1 MRTSHFT
8 PKILCHWFL
17 KERNLFFY
25 GGLKTYFHM
34 TGAKVIMRLRVR
46 KARVSP
52 PLIAV
57 SNMTPRL
64 EHLSSTVQ
72 TCALMT
78 YRCREGLGTSG
89 RFFTRSHRRTTGCWP
104 SRTRWCKYGLE
115 VMVTFM
121 KCLCELVISEF
132 QNPSVFQHE
141 AKCKPSLV
149 GMSLIWMRTKK

>member
-1 MRTSHFT
+1 MRTIHFT
-8 PKILCHWFL
+8 PKIQCHWFL
-17 KERNLFFY
+17 KERNLSFY

-34 TGAKVIMRLRVR
+34 TAAKVIMRSNVR

-52 PLIAV
+52 PLIVV
-57 SNMTPRL
+57 SKMTPQL

-78 YRCREGLGTSG
+78 YRCHEGLGTSG

-104 SRTRWCKYGLE
+104 SRTRWCKYGGE

-121 KCLCELVISEF
+121 KCLRELVISEF
-132 QNPSVFQHE
+132 QNPSLFSNE
-141 AKCKPSLV
+141 PYLD
-149 GMSLIWMRTKK
+149 KK

>member
-1 MRTSHFT
+1 MRTIHFT
-8 PKILCHWFL
+8 PKIQCHWFL
-17 KERNLFFY
+17 KERNLSFY

-34 TGAKVIMRLRVR
+34 TAAKVIMKSHVR

-52 PLIAV
+52 PLIVV
-57 SNMTPRL
+57 SKMTPQL

-78 YRCREGLGTSG
+78 YRCHEGLGTSG

-104 SRTRWCKYGLE
+104 SRTRWCKYGGE

-121 KCLCELVISEF
+121 KCLRELVISEF
-132 QNPSVFQHE
+132 QNPSLFSNE
-141 AKCKPSLV
+141 PYLD
-149 GMSLIWMRTKK
+149 KK